1 MSEHDETLEPAVDA
15 EVPAEPLPRSA
26 TIESRFLFVDVAAR
40 RAKQLRRGALPRLR
54 ETDPEAQAHR
64 AEPHKA
70 ERVAMEEVRR
80 RLVLYT
86 TPADGEV
93 PRT

>member
-1 MSEHDETLEPAVDA
+1 MSEHDETVEPQADTEA
-15 EVPAEPLPRSA
+15 PSEPFPRSA
-26 TIESRFLFVDVAAR
+26 AIESRYLFVDVAAR

-70 ERVAMEEVRR
+70 ERIAMEEVRR
-80 RLVLYT
+80 RLVLYS
-86 TPADGEV
+86 TPADGEA